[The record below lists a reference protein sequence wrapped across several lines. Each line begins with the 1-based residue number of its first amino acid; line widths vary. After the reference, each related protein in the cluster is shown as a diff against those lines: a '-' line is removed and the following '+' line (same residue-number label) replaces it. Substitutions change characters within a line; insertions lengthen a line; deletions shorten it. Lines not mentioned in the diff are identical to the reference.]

1 VLARLAYL
9 ALCRWIQLLVVLAHS
24 EAAKDLE
31 ILVLRHQ
38 LAVLRRQT
46 SRPKLEP
53 ADRACLPPSAASC
66 PEPAGR
72 ASSSPPRRCCA
83 DLGAWSPAP
92 GPTRTTRPADQPWT
106 RTSSSSSSAWLER
119 TRAGATS
126 ASRRTAARGVQ
137 VSASAIRSTL
147 RRYRLDPAPWRTTTT
162 WRAFLRQQGAGI
174 VAGDFFIVDTV
185 WLRRLEVLFFIELGT
200 RRVHVAGVTAHP
212 DGLGSPSRPATC
224 SWCWASGATRFC
236 TLWGGQW
243 RFVYRAIASSGR
255 SSTYLS
261 PHAVTRQQSGAS
273 SSRPSTARR
282 SRRQRFISDKATT
295 SPSCSTTCFPPCGT
309 TPSRTPTTRRSVT
322 TAG

>member
-126 ASRRTAARGVQ
+126 ASGELLRGACRSRHRRSAAPFVATGSTQRHGGRPRPGGR
-137 VSASAIRSTL
+137 SCASKAPGSWPVISSSST
-147 RRYRLDPAPWRTTTT
+147 RCGCGGWRCCSSSS
-162 WRAFLRQQGAGI
+162 W
-174 VAGDFFIVDTV
+174 
-185 WLRRLEVLFFIELGT
+185 
-200 RRVHVAGVTAHP
+200 
-212 DGLGSPSRPATC
+212 GLGGSTWPA
-224 SWCWASGATRFC
+224 
-236 TLWGGQW
+236 
-243 RFVYRAIASSGR
+243 
-255 SSTYLS
+255 
-261 PHAVTRQQSGAS
+261 
-273 SSRPSTARR
+273 
-282 SRRQRFISDKATT
+282 
-295 SPSCSTTCFPPCGT
+295 
-309 TPSRTPTTRRSVT
+309 
-322 TAG
+322 